1 MSPSRR
7 PRWTAS
13 AVDGTLILGLLLLS
27 LWLGGRVI
35 EAVYHANPKIDHVS
49 PQARPLVAW
58 AWVAAAVQLASLTL
72 YRRLPLVAWLVS
84 SAMVIVHVVAIGR
97 LASLAP
103 HPVGFAPLVPS
114 DAVALICLFTITS
127 RRRLRIAVT
136 ALVATLAVA
145 AFAAHSPLFGPRT
158 ITALLLAALAGTA
171 FIAGLAA
178 RNRSAYLDSL
188 LQRASDLDR
197 ARIRE
202 AELAVINE
210 RSRLAREIHDTV
222 AHALSVIVV
231 QAQGAAAAQ
240 ARRPELTRTALTA
253 IVDVGREALADMRV
267 LLSTDPD
274 SDSGGRAPLRGTSD
288 VPALVQQLRDAG
300 TAIDLDLPA
309 HNGPLPP
316 SLDHTLYRIVQE
328 SLTNAIRHTHADVR
342 IIVRISTEPGYIGV
356 DVHNS
361 GTLRTPHAPDE
372 VTAGHGLNG
381 MRDRAAVLGGTVE
394 AGLDTDGGFHVR
406 ARMPTV
412 NTG

>member
-1 MSPSRR
+1 MF
-7 PRWTAS
+7 
-13 AVDGTLILGLLLLS
+13 VLLLLS

-35 EAVYHANPKIDHVS
+35 EAVYHGNPKIDRVS

-58 AWVAAAVQLASLTL
+58 AWVASAVQLASLAL
-72 YRRLPLVAWLVS
+72 YRRLPLLTWLVS
-84 SAMVIVHVVAIGR
+84 SATVVVHVVVIGR

-114 DAVALICLFTITS
+114 DVVVLICLFTITS
-127 RRRLRIAVT
+127 RHGRNTAGAVL
-136 ALVATLAVA
+136 AATLGVA
-145 AFAAHSPLFGPRT
+145 AFAARSPLVGPRT
-158 ITALLLAALAGTA
+158 ITALLLAALAVTA
-171 FIAGLAA
+171 FIGGLAS
-178 RNRSAYLDSL
+178 RNRTAYLDAL
-188 LQRASDLDR
+188 QQRASDLDR

-240 ARRPELTRTALTA
+240 ARRPEQTRTALAA

-267 LLSTDPD
+267 MLSTDTD
-274 SDSGGRAPLRGTSD
+274 SERGRAPLRGISD

-300 TAIDLDLPA
+300 TAIDLDMRA
-309 HNGPLPP
+309 GNGPLPP

-328 SLTNAIRHTHADVR
+328 SLTNAIRHTNSEVR
-342 IIVRISTEPGYIGV
+342 ITVLISTEPGYIGI

-361 GTLRTPHAPDE
+361 GTSPTPQPPDE
-372 VTAGHGLNG
+372 IAAGHGLNG
-381 MRDRAAVLGGTVE
+381 MRERAAVLGGTLE

-406 ARMPTV
+406 ARMPR
-412 NTG
+412 